1 MRWPGKAKDGSKRFD
16 QLGLGKARHAD
27 EERMATGQHCD
38 ERALD
43 DVFLTEDH
51 GADTCLDAGDICER
65 PFGLRDDLFGIGGFR
80 RNGNAHMDLAMLW
93 RNCFLNRYII

>member
-1 MRWPGKAKDGSKRFD
+1 
-16 QLGLGKARHAD
+16 
-27 EERMATGQHCD
+27 MATGKHGD
-38 ERALD
+38 KGALD
-43 DVFLTEDH
+43 HVFLTEDH

-93 RNCFLNRYII
+93 RNCFLNRYIILTSRERVTISWLWVYLRRNNRVG